1 MRSYRLGVA
10 VVLLTV
16 ALPVDAGEPMTIAVS
31 PLQSFS
37 PTDLRIRLRVEPSV
51 DNRWLEVV
59 ADSLDF
65 YRSSRIQMDGERA
78 PKTIVLE
85 FRSVPS
91 GQYEVTGELMNSQ
104 GLRRA
109 FVRQQAVVSPAAH
122 EDR

>member
-1 MRSYRLGVA
+1 
-10 VVLLTV
+10 
-16 ALPVDAGEPMTIAVS
+16 
-31 PLQSFS
+31 
-37 PTDLRIRLRVEPSV
+37 
-51 DNRWLEVV
+51 
-59 ADSLDF
+59 
-65 YRSSRIQMDGERA
+65 MDGERA